1 MLKLPK
7 SGLWPML
14 ALFMGLFECP
24 IALASYPVP
33 PENMGKGTI
42 QFVNYATRTVT
53 VAGHVYKIAPKAS
66 YVGGGGIKTMSGL
79 QSGMKIRFI
88 ANGPVAA
95 PASRILNIVVLPPK
109 PN

>member
-1 MLKLPK
+1 
-7 SGLWPML
+7 
-14 ALFMGLFECP
+14 MG
-24 IALASYPVP
+24 
-33 PENMGKGTI
+33 NGTI

-66 YVGGGGIKTMSGL
+66 YIGAGGVKDIGAL
-79 QSGMKIRFI
+79 QPGMKIRFI
-88 ANGPVAA
+88 ANGPVTA